1 MLPFLDILG
10 PVINKVLDFIPDPQ
24 KKAEAQAAAL
34 KAAQDHETD
43 ILKLLQASDASQASI
58 NATEASS
65 TDKFK
70 SYWRP
75 SFGWVCV
82 LGFSWSAIVQPIIV
96 FIYSLKTGHLPSLPV
111 LDTALLTSMSTGLLG
126 LGAFRTYEKKNGVA

>member
-1 MLPFLDILG
+1 MFPFLDILS
-10 PVINKVLDFIPDPQ
+10 PIINKVLDFIPDPQ
-24 KKAEAQAAAL
+24 KRAEAQAAAL

-58 NATEASS
+58 NASEAASS
-65 TDKFK
+65 DKFK

-75 SFGWVCV
+75 AFGWTCV
-82 LGFSWSAIVQPIIV
+82 LGFSWASIIQPIVV

-111 LDTALLTSMSTGLLG
+111 LDTALLTSMATGMLG
-126 LGAFRTYEKKNGVA
+126 LGAFRSYEKKNGVA

>member
-1 MLPFLDILG
+1 MFPFLDILS

-43 ILKLLQASDASQASI
+43 ILKLLQASDAAQASI
-58 NATEASS
+58 NERDAESE
-65 TDKFK
+65 DKFK

-75 SFGWVCV
+75 AFGWVCV
-82 LGFSWSAIVQPIIV
+82 LGFSWSSIIQPIV
-96 FIYSLKTGHLPSLPV
+96 VCIYTFKTGHQPILPV
-111 LDTALLTSMSTGLLG
+111 FDTALLTSMTTGLLG
-126 LGAFRTYEKKNGVA
+126 LGAYRSWDKKNGVA

>member
-1 MLPFLDILG
+1 MLPLLDIIS
-10 PVINKVLDFIPDPQ
+10 PVIGKILDFIPDPA

-43 ILKLLQASDASQASI
+43 ILKLLQASDATQGQI

-65 TDKFK
+65 TDRFK

-75 SFGWVCV
+75 AFGWVCV
-82 LGFSWSAIVQPIIV
+82 IGFSWSSIIQPIVV
-96 FIYSLKTGHLPSLPV
+96 FVVTLKTGHLPVLPV
-111 LDTALLTSMSTGLLG
+111 LDTALLTSMATGMLG